1 MNLKKTIASIIILSI
16 LTSGC
21 SRVNTKVENKI
32 ADNHTKQKT
41 ITKVQNDVNEI
52 MDKDYDYVLKNMGAP
67 YCTTYY
73 IDVEIMESV
82 DTVDELDKIVRSSN
96 MRLIYPKYTS
106 ENQLDGSAIYIEIN
120 DNKVIDV
127 QTYEFEDYDIETEA
141 VSNNIDIILDQY
153 NEKSILE
160 LSEFENI
167 DFNNYINK
175 NKENLYSI
183 VGENLANFEA
193 YDKYRE
199 R

>member
-1 MNLKKTIASIIILSI
+1 
-16 LTSGC
+16 
-21 SRVNTKVENKI
+21 
-32 ADNHTKQKT
+32 
-41 ITKVQNDVNEI
+41 
-52 MDKDYDYVLKNMGAP
+52 
-67 YCTTYY
+67 
-73 IDVEIMESV
+73 
-82 DTVDELDKIVRSSN
+82 
-96 MRLIYPKYTS
+96 YPKYTS

-183 VGENLANFEA
+183 
-193 YDKYRE
+193 
-199 R
+199 